1 MEIPTFWRP
10 LSMVFLMFCFASHVS
25 LHCKASSSDC
35 SLYLWL
41 LKKLV
46 LRAKSKTGVPM
57 NFPLTNAS
65 RRLKIGHPV
74 FLIMWFT
81 DSQLPHYMKVTI
93 FGHPPWD
100 SHRMNPCL
108 LFQCLLHE
116 PSLRFFHFG
125 LRFASEKIGVVSKHS
140 RVWIL
145 DWQI

>member
-1 MEIPTFWRP
+1 MESPTFWRP
-10 LSMVFLMFCFASHVS
+10 LSIVFLMFCFASHVCCTAK
-25 LHCKASSSDC
+25 LHHQIVHSICGF
-35 SLYLWL
+35 
-41 LKKLV
+41 
-46 LRAKSKTGVPM
+46 SKTC
-57 NFPLTNAS
+57 FPGEVEDGSPHEFTNAS

-81 DSQLPHYMKVTI
+81 ASQLPHYMKVTI